1 MESSVEDD
9 VGISCF
15 ITSTPAFSAILKQRY
30 SDFLVNEIDSAG
42 DVVQLNSTAVSSPE
56 EGASESVVTASNP
69 GTVHGEPKT
78 AATSAPEEQAAALDG
93 SLNQAGSGG
102 YVQLLSGLDD
112 LLSPDDVA
120 AVQRFF
126 AEIEA
131 YESTWAEHD
140 ASDGGNRPAAGPESS
155 TGKLKP
161 PQPIRFPVSSNKD
174 ERTAL
179 HQFFKRPGLPKLSTE
194 TVPRDNREGE
204 QPAFMLC
211 YHAQRRKRK
220 REAANGGGTIGGG
233 GGAKENGR
241 GRDVFQPGGPKY
253 CRFVLCKENMD
264 SGHALSLL
272 ARTVHC
278 STAAFGVAGTKDKRA
293 VTVQQV
299 TAFKVGPSRLAAANA
314 RLRGMRVGD
323 FELVEEPLH
332 LGDANG
338 NRFEVTLR
346 EVEASSLSDVVTA
359 VEAVRD
365 GGFINYF
372 GLQRFGSTG
381 GRTHR
386 IGALLLK
393 GEWKAAVDMIM
404 GRVEGER
411 SENDEARRLFLEKGD
426 VGGALK
432 LMQRHLTAERAL
444 LEGLRKQ
451 GGTNYC
457 QALQQIPRNTR
468 TMYVHSYQSRLWNAA
483 ASHRIKTYGAE
494 KAVAGDLVLPSD
506 ASEASPEDAEEV
518 AGDDE
523 GPAQAQQR
531 GRISEAHVVTEEDA
545 AAARFSIDQVVL
557 PLPGCRIHYPR
568 HDTAQVY
575 RDLAAEDGISLDSAP
590 HGVRDFSLTA
600 LPGGYRRLLHR
611 PRDLNWRLLRYSDP
625 DEPLAHSTLDRLAGV
640 PPPSVQ
646 PISPDEKVGEGEK
659 VALQLA
665 FSLPSSTYATMLVRE
680 LMKTSTATAFH
691 KSLTQLTK

>member
-1 MESSVEDD
+1 METSVEND

-15 ITSTPAFSAILKQRY
+15 ITITPPFSAILKQRY

-42 DVVQLNSTAVSSPE
+42 DVVQLNTTAISS
-56 EGASESVVTASNP
+56 SEQGDSQPVVPNI
-69 GTVHGEPKT
+69 GTVQEEPKT
-78 AATSAPEEQAAALDG
+78 AATSAPEKQAAASNG
-93 SLNQAGSGG
+93 SHKQAENGG
-102 YVQLLSGLDD
+102 YAQFLSGLDD
-112 LLSPDDVA
+112 MLSPDDVA

-126 AEIEA
+126 AEIMV
-131 YESTWAEHD
+131 YESSWTEQD
-140 ASDGGNRPAAGPESS
+140 ASDAGNRPAAGPGSS
-155 TGKLKP
+155 NERLKP

-179 HQFFKRPGLPKLSTE
+179 HQFFKQPGLPKLSTE
-194 TVPRDNREGE
+194 TVPRDTREGE
-204 QPAFMLC
+204 QPAIMLC

-220 REAANGGGTIGGG
+220 REAAGGGGSSVGGGGT
-233 GGAKENGR
+233 KQNGS
-241 GRDVFQPGGPKY
+241 GRDAFQPGGPKY

-278 STAAFGVAGTKDKRA
+278 SAAAFGVAGTKDKRA

-323 FELVEEPLH
+323 FKLVEEPLH

-346 EVEASSLSDVVTA
+346 DVEVGSLRDVVAA

-365 GGFINYF
+365 RGFINYF

-393 GEWKAAVDMIM
+393 GEWKAAVELIM

-426 VGGALK
+426 VGGALR

-483 ASHRIKTYGAE
+483 ASHRITTYGAE
-494 KAVAGDLVLPSD
+494 QAVAGDLVLPSD
-506 ASEASPEDAEEV
+506 DATEASSEDAEEA
-518 AGDDE
+518 AGDNE
-523 GPAQAQQR
+523 GPAQAEQR
-531 GRISEAHVVTEEDA
+531 GRIPEAHLVTEEDA
-545 AAARFSIDQVVL
+545 AAMRFSIDQVVL
-557 PLPGCRIHYPR
+557 PLPGCRIQYPC

-575 RDLAAEDGISLDSAP
+575 RDLAAEDGIPLDSTP
-590 HGVRDFSLTA
+590 HGVRDFSLAA

-625 DEPLAHSTLDRLAGV
+625 DAPLAHSTLDRLSGA